1 MDKLYQNRYMNAK
14 RQHPI
19 KTLTIALLSC
29 WVITFIIMFYMESKY
44 PGGEQFLLRIFVAGL
59 NYFPLWGIIVSISF
73 IFLYK
78 EWAIKRW
85 YILLIAILLFIY
97 LFVISWWYILF
108 QPL

>member
-19 KTLTIALLSC
+19 KTLTIALLSY

-78 EWAIKRW
+78 EWAIKR
-85 YILLIAILLFIY
+85 
-97 LFVISWWYILF
+97 
-108 QPL
+108 